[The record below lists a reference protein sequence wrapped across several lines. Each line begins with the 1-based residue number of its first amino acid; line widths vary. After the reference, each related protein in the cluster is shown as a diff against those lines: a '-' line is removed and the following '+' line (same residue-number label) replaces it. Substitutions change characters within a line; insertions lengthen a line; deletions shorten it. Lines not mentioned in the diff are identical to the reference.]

1 MSAMARKK
9 KTEPV
14 PASMPPQDQQ
24 MPQIIEKASKGSQHR
39 PRVMVAL
46 RPAVYELL
54 ASYAKKTRR
63 AASWELHN
71 LLLEAFV
78 SKGEI
83 TQDEADALWD
93 DVIRKQ
99 SD

>member
-9 KTEPV
+9 KEP
-14 PASMPPQDQQ
+14 APQEQQ
-24 MPQIIEKASKGSQHR
+24 MPPTVEKAPKGSQHR
-39 PRVMVAL
+39 PRVMVAM

-54 ASYAKKTRR
+54 TNYAKKTRR

-78 SKGEI
+78 NKGEI
-83 TQDEADALWD
+83 TKDEADTLWE
-93 DVIRKQ
+93 DVIRKR
-99 SD
+99 DD